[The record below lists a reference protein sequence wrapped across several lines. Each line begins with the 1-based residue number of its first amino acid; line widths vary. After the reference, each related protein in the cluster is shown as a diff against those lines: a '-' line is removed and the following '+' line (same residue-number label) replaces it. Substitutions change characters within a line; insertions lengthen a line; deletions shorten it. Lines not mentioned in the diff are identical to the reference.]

1 MFVTLVM
8 TVTVVVFL
16 FVILSW
22 LPMMQPTNAALQR
35 WTRGETEGPYLVEAA
50 KNIVQVFC
58 RHHRLSVGLSNAVV
72 ALTHRPRMFPLMLCL
87 KPTLVRFEQ
96 DSFVKGWQLKALM
109 QSIVVIALV
118 FPLTVG
124 YAVNHPVLMLFPLLN
139 IVAFILCWNL
149 VKTALSELGTLN
161 MLLSHSF
168 QHLSEP

>member
-8 TVTVVVFL
+8 TVTVVVFS

-22 LPMMQPTNAALQR
+22 LPMMQPANAALQR
-35 WTRGETEGPYLVEAA
+35 WTRGEAEGPYLVEAA
-50 KNIVQVFC
+50 KDIVQAFC
-58 RHHRLSVGLSNAVV
+58 RHHCLSVGQSHAVV
-72 ALTHRPRMFPLMLCL
+72 ALTRRPRMFPLTLCL

-139 IVAFILCWNL
+139 IAAFILCWSL
-149 VKTALSELGTLN
+149 VKAALSELGTLN
-161 MLLSHSF
+161 MLLPHNL

>member
-35 WTRGETEGPYLVEAA
+35 WTRGEAEGPYLVEAA
-50 KNIVQVFC
+50 QDVIRVFC
-58 RHHRLSVGLSNAVV
+58 RHHRLSVEQSNAVV
-72 ALTHRPRMFPLMLCL
+72 ALIHRPRMFPLTLCL
-87 KPTLVRFEQ
+87 KPALVRFEQ
-96 DSFVKGWQLKALM
+96 NRFVKGWQLKTLM

-139 IVAFILCWNL
+139 IAAFILCWSL

-161 MLLSHSF
+161 MLLPHSL

>member
-22 LPMMQPTNAALQR
+22 LPMMQPANAALQR
-35 WTRGETEGPYLVEAA
+35 WTRGEAEGPYLVEAA
-50 KNIVQVFC
+50 KDIVQAFC
-58 RHHRLSVGLSNAVV
+58 RHHRLSVGQSNAVV
-72 ALTHRPRMFPLMLCL
+72 ALTRRPRMFPLTLCL

-139 IVAFILCWNL
+139 IVALILCWSL
-149 VKTALSELGTLN
+149 VKAALSELGTLN
-161 MLLSHSF
+161 MLLPHSV

>member
-1 MFVTLVM
+1 M
-8 TVTVVVFL
+8 
-16 FVILSW
+16 
-22 LPMMQPTNAALQR
+22 
-35 WTRGETEGPYLVEAA
+35 EAA
-50 KNIVQVFC
+50 KDIVQAFC
-58 RHHRLSVGLSNAVV
+58 RHHRLSVGQSNAVV
-72 ALTHRPRMFPLMLCL
+72 ALTRRPRMFPLTLCL

-139 IVAFILCWNL
+139 IVAFILCWSL
-149 VKTALSELGTLN
+149 VKAALSELGTLN
-161 MLLSHSF
+161 MLLPHSV